1 MVRRATPTTSAAL
14 IPRLTT
20 GLPREDYQATSPAFT
35 LRSTGNIEEAVTRE
49 DATAFNGSLSAN
61 LRRLTLNRLE
71 SYNRQGWSR
80 TSTYVP
86 SIGTALLEL
95 PAGVSP
101 TNRCVAGG
109 FFAQVP
115 TGVRIN
121 DQSYHFWHPM
131 SINYTTQ
138 ALAGFLIKVKMRR
151 VPVSYIDLYRVGFL
165 SVSTG
170 SSARTISVRADA
182 PRQN

>member
-1 MVRRATPTTSAAL
+1 MRHLGATENY
-14 IPRLTT
+14 
-20 GLPREDYQATSPAFT
+20 GQVKGGATIFT
-35 LRSTGNIEEAVTRE
+35 PSRHTQLRCHERWSIECIL
-49 DATAFNGSLSAN
+49 DAPLFL
-61 LRRLTLNRLE
+61 LTLNRLE

-95 PAGVSP
+95 PAGVSH

-151 VPVSYIDLYRVGFL
+151 VPVSCIDLYRVGFL